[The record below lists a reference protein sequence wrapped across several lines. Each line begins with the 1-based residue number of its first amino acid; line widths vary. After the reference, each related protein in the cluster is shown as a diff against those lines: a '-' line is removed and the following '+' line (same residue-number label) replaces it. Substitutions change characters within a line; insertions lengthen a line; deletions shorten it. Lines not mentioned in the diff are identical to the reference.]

1 MGWNHQLAMVLSH
14 YFFQG
19 FGIHPNGGGL
29 ALHGISEA
37 LKMVF
42 LSFYYT
48 LENEHGSWKSPVWK
62 GSSSSKPS
70 FLGSMLIFR
79 GVSPFFLIHWFFF
92 GGGEISTN
100 RQIHLRSLEAFA
112 GLKRFQFR
120 VLVCTVPG
128 PRTKVWEVKGA
139 MKKTPGWLGYIG
151 DYTTQLYR
159 D

>member
-1 MGWNHQLAMVLSH
+1 MGWFNHQLAMNLSH

-48 LENEHGSWKSPVWK
+48 LENEHGSWTSPVWK

-79 GVSPFFLIHWFFF
+79 GVSLFLKNPLDF
-92 GGGEISTN
+92 GGGVKYRPTDKSIWD
-100 RQIHLRSLEAFA
+100 HLRPSQDSSVSSSAFSFVPFR
-112 GLKRFQFR
+112 GQEQRFESSR
-120 VLVCTVPG
+120 EEWNKNLV
-128 PRTKVWEVKGA
+128 
-139 MKKTPGWLGYIG
+139 GWVI
-151 DYTTQLYR
+151 
-159 D
+159 